1 MFALKYPQIKVKT
14 APALPAQKRQK
25 TESMAKKRKK
35 RLTAK
40 DKTLVIRLLRE
51 NFRKHAMLYLGA
63 IISMLAIAGT
73 TSASAWIMKDVVEAT
88 VRGHDWD
95 MVLFIAAAV
104 AVIFII
110 KGISSFFQAFFLS
123 RAGNSIV
130 SEQQRKI
137 YGRLMQQGVGFY
149 QKNASSDLLLRVTQ
163 NANAA
168 RSIIDTVVTTFVRDL
183 FSVAGLLL
191 VMLVQNFRLTVI
203 ALTLGPAAFLGV
215 RLILKRV
222 RGLMEKELSSLADI
236 IKVMQETTI
245 GIRVIKAFS
254 LEEKMKQRM
263 DKAIADVQKRANSIA
278 ALEAAT
284 GPVMETLAGLAIAAV
299 IVFSGYM
306 ATQQKGV
313 EGQLMAFI
321 TALLLAYEPAKRLA
335 NVRVKI
341 ESGLIGVRMMFE
353 LIDVPINLRE
363 SKNAKPLACPRGA
376 IRFKN
381 VGFAYTDDRH
391 VLRNISLTFPAGKMT
406 ALVGPSGSGKS
417 TMINLMMRLYDP
429 KDGVIEVDGQDIK
442 NVTFASLRRHMSYVG
457 QDTFLFEGTVYDN
470 IALGRH
476 DAAEAEV
483 IAAAKAANADE
494 FIRKLPGGYGANVGD
509 NGGNLSG
516 GQKQRLAIA
525 RAMLRNSKIL
535 ILDEA
540 TSALDAQ
547 SERLIRD
554 ALDRLTKGRTTIVIA
569 HRLSTIA
576 NADKIVVMKEGD
588 IWEEGTEDEL
598 LAIDDGLYRELY
610 ELQFQNSRQ
619 VLENVA

>member
-1 MFALKYPQIKVKT
+1 
-14 APALPAQKRQK
+14 
-25 TESMAKKRKK
+25 MAKKVKEHIQITSR
-35 RLTAK
+35 
-40 DKTLVIRLLRE
+40 DKALIVRLLRE
-51 NFRKHAMLYLGA
+51 NFRKHALLYLGA
-63 IISMLAIAGT
+63 IISMLFIALS
-73 TSASAWIMKDVVEAT
+73 TSASAWVMKDVVEAT
-88 VRGHDWD
+88 LRGHDFH
-95 MVLFIAAAV
+95 MILFIAGAV
-104 AVIFII
+104 AVIFIT
-110 KGISSFFQAFFLS
+110 KGFSSFFQSFFLT

-137 YGRLMQQGVGFY
+137 YARLMQQGVGFY

-163 NANAA
+163 NANSA

-183 FSVAGLLL
+183 FSVGGLLI
-191 VMLVQNFRLTVI
+191 VMLVQNFRLTIV
-203 ALTLGPAAFLGV
+203 ALLLGPVAFLGV
-215 RLILKRV
+215 RIILKRV
-222 RGLMEKELSSLADI
+222 RGLMAKELSSLADI

-254 LEEKMKQRM
+254 LEDRMQQRM
-263 DKAIADVQKRANSIA
+263 NKAITDVQRRANSIA
-278 ALEAAT
+278 TLEAAT
-284 GPVMETLAGLAIAAV
+284 GPVMETLAGLAIATV

-306 ATQQKGV
+306 ASQQKGV
-313 EGQLMAFI
+313 EAQLMAFI

-341 ESGLIGVRMMFE
+341 ESGMIGVRMMFE
-353 LIDVPINLRE
+353 LMDIPLSLRE
-363 SKNAKPLACPRGA
+363 SKNAEPLACPRGVV
-376 IRFKN
+376 RFKN
-381 VGFAYTDDRH
+381 VGFAYIDDRY
-391 VLRNISLTFPAGKMT
+391 VLKNINLTFPAGKMT

-429 KDGVIEVDGQDIK
+429 KEGVIAIDGQDIK
-442 NVTFASLRRHMSYVG
+442 NVTFQSLRDHLSYVG
-457 QDTFLFEGTVYDN
+457 QDTFLFEGSVYDN
-470 IALGRH
+470 IAMGR
-476 DAAEAEV
+476 AGATEEEV
-483 IAAAKAANADE
+483 IEAAISANAHE
-494 FIRKLPGGYGANVGD
+494 FISKLPQGYQTNVGD

-516 GQKQRLAIA
+516 GQKQRISIA

-547 SERLIRD
+547 SEALIRD

-588 IWEEGTEDEL
+588 IWEEGTEEEL
-598 LAIDDGLYRELY
+598 LALDDGLYRELY

-619 VLENVA
+619 ALENMS

>member
-1 MFALKYPQIKVKT
+1 
-14 APALPAQKRQK
+14 
-25 TESMAKKRKK
+25 MAKKVKEHIQITSR
-35 RLTAK
+35 
-40 DKTLVIRLLRE
+40 DKALIVRLLRE
-51 NFRKHAMLYLGA
+51 NFRKHALLYLGA
-63 IISMLAIAGT
+63 IISMLFIAAS
-73 TSASAWIMKDVVEAT
+73 TSASAWVMKDVVEAT
-88 VRGHDWD
+88 LRGHDFH
-95 MVLFIAAAV
+95 MILFIAGAV
-104 AVIFII
+104 AVIFIT
-110 KGISSFFQAFFLS
+110 KGFSSFFQSFFLT

-137 YGRLMQQGVGFY
+137 YARLMQQGVGFY

-163 NANAA
+163 NANSA

-183 FSVAGLLL
+183 FSVSGLLI
-191 VMLVQNFRLTVI
+191 VMLVQNFRLTIV
-203 ALTLGPAAFLGV
+203 ALLLGPVAFLGV
-215 RLILKRV
+215 RIILKRV
-222 RGLMEKELSSLADI
+222 RGLMAKELSSLADI

-254 LEEKMKQRM
+254 LEDRMQQRM
-263 DKAIADVQKRANSIA
+263 NKAITDVQRRANSIA
-278 ALEAAT
+278 TLEAAT
-284 GPVMETLAGLAIAAV
+284 GPVMETLAGLAIATV

-306 ATQQKGV
+306 ASQQKGV
-313 EGQLMAFI
+313 EAQLMAFI

-341 ESGLIGVRMMFE
+341 ESGMIGVRMMFE
-353 LIDVPINLRE
+353 LIDMPLSLQE
-363 SKNAKPLACPRGA
+363 SKNAEPLACPRGVV
-376 IRFKN
+376 RFKN
-381 VGFAYTDDRH
+381 VGFAYIDDRY
-391 VLRNISLTFPAGKMT
+391 VLKNINLTFPAGKMT

-429 KDGVIEVDGQDIK
+429 KEGVIAIDGQDIK
-442 NVTFASLRRHMSYVG
+442 NVTFQSLRDHLSYVG
-457 QDTFLFEGTVYDN
+457 QDTFLFEGSVYDN
-470 IALGRH
+470 IAMGRAGATEEEVTE
-476 DAAEAEV
+476 AA
-483 IAAAKAANADE
+483 ISANAHE
-494 FIRKLPGGYGANVGD
+494 FISKLPQGYQTNVGD

-516 GQKQRLAIA
+516 GQKQRLSIA

-547 SERLIRD
+547 SEALIRD

-588 IWEEGTEDEL
+588 IWEEGTEEEL
-598 LAIDDGLYRELY
+598 LALDNGLYRELY

-619 VLENVA
+619 ALENMS

>member
-1 MFALKYPQIKVKT
+1 
-14 APALPAQKRQK
+14 
-25 TESMAKKRKK
+25 MAKKVKEHIK
-35 RLTAK
+35 ITAR
-40 DKTLVIRLLRE
+40 DKALIVRLLRE
-51 NFRKHAMLYLGA
+51 NFRKHALLYLGA
-63 IISMLAIAGT
+63 MISMLFIAAS
-73 TSASAWIMKDVVEAT
+73 TSASAWVMKDVVEAT
-88 VRGHDWD
+88 LRGHDFQ
-95 MVLFIAAAV
+95 MILFIAGAV
-104 AVIFII
+104 AVIFIT
-110 KGISSFFQAFFLS
+110 KGFSSFFQSFFLT

-137 YGRLMQQGVGFY
+137 YARLMQQGVGFY

-163 NANAA
+163 NANSA

-183 FSVAGLLL
+183 FSVSGLLL
-191 VMLVQNFRLTVI
+191 VMLVQNFRLTIV
-203 ALTLGPAAFLGV
+203 ALMLGPVAFLGV
-215 RLILKRV
+215 RIILQRV
-222 RGLMEKELSSLADI
+222 RGLMAKELSSLADI

-254 LEEKMKQRM
+254 LEDRMQQRM
-263 DKAIADVQKRANSIA
+263 NKAITDVQRRANSIA
-278 ALEAAT
+278 TLEAAT
-284 GPVMETLAGLAIAAV
+284 GPVMETLAGLAIATV

-306 ATQQKGV
+306 ASQQKGV
-313 EGQLMAFI
+313 EAQLMAFI

-341 ESGLIGVRMMFE
+341 ESGMIGVRMMFE
-353 LIDVPINLRE
+353 LIDVPLSLQE
-363 SKNAKPLACPRGA
+363 SKNAEPLACPRGV
-376 IRFKN
+376 IRFNN
-381 VGFAYTDDRH
+381 VGFAYIDDRY
-391 VLRNISLTFPAGKMT
+391 VLKNINLTFPAGKMT

-429 KDGVIEVDGQDIK
+429 KEGFIDIDGQDIK
-442 NVTFASLRRHMSYVG
+442 NVTFQSLRDHLSYVG
-457 QDTFLFEGTVYDN
+457 QDTFLFEGSVYDN
-470 IALGRH
+470 IAMGR
-476 DAAEAEV
+476 AGATEEEV
-483 IAAAKAANADE
+483 RAAAVSANAHE
-494 FIRKLPGGYGANVGD
+494 FIEKLPQGYQTNVGD

-516 GQKQRLAIA
+516 GQKQRLSIA

-547 SERLIRD
+547 SEALIRD

-588 IWEEGTEDEL
+588 IWEEGTEEEL

-619 VLENVA
+619 ALENMS

>member
-1 MFALKYPQIKVKT
+1 
-14 APALPAQKRQK
+14 
-25 TESMAKKRKK
+25 MAKKVKEHIQITSR
-35 RLTAK
+35 
-40 DKTLVIRLLRE
+40 DKALIVRLLRE
-51 NFRKHAMLYLGA
+51 NFRKHALLYLGA
-63 IISMLAIAGT
+63 IISMLFIAAS
-73 TSASAWIMKDVVEAT
+73 TSASAWVMKDVVEAT
-88 VRGHDWD
+88 LRGHDFH
-95 MVLFIAAAV
+95 MILFIAGAV
-104 AVIFII
+104 AVIFIT
-110 KGISSFFQAFFLS
+110 KGFSSFFQSFFLT

-137 YGRLMQQGVGFY
+137 YARLMQQGVGFY

-163 NANAA
+163 NANSA

-183 FSVAGLLL
+183 FSVSGLLI
-191 VMLVQNFRLTVI
+191 VMLVQNFRLTIV
-203 ALTLGPAAFLGV
+203 ALLLGPVAFLGV
-215 RLILKRV
+215 RIILKRV
-222 RGLMEKELSSLADI
+222 RGLMAKELSSLADI

-254 LEEKMKQRM
+254 LEDRMQQRM
-263 DKAIADVQKRANSIA
+263 NKAITDVQRRANSIA
-278 ALEAAT
+278 TLEAAT
-284 GPVMETLAGLAIAAV
+284 GPVMETLAGLAIATV

-306 ATQQKGV
+306 ASQQKGV
-313 EGQLMAFI
+313 EAQLMAFI

-341 ESGLIGVRMMFE
+341 ESGMIGVRMMFE
-353 LIDVPINLRE
+353 LIDMPLSLQE
-363 SKNAKPLACPRGA
+363 SKNAEPLACPRGVV
-376 IRFKN
+376 RFSN
-381 VGFAYTDDRH
+381 VGFAYIDDRY
-391 VLRNISLTFPAGKMT
+391 VLKNINLTFPAGKMT

-429 KDGVIEVDGQDIK
+429 KEGVIAIDGQDIK
-442 NVTFASLRRHMSYVG
+442 NVTFQSLRDHLSYVG
-457 QDTFLFEGTVYDN
+457 QDTFLFEGSVYDN
-470 IALGRH
+470 IAMGRAGATEEEVTE
-476 DAAEAEV
+476 AA
-483 IAAAKAANADE
+483 ISANAHE
-494 FIRKLPGGYGANVGD
+494 FISKLPQGYQTNVGD

-516 GQKQRLAIA
+516 GQKQRISIA

-547 SERLIRD
+547 SEALIRD

-588 IWEEGTEDEL
+588 IWEEGTEEEL
-598 LAIDDGLYRELY
+598 LALDDGLYRELY

-619 VLENVA
+619 ALENMS

>member
-1 MFALKYPQIKVKT
+1 MARKIKGRVKIT
-14 APALPAQKRQK
+14 
-25 TESMAKKRKK
+25 S
-35 RLTAK
+35 K
-40 DKTLVIRLLRE
+40 DKALVVRLLRE
-51 NFRKHAMLYLGA
+51 NFRKHALLYLGA
-63 IISMLAIAGT
+63 IISMLFIAVS
-73 TSASAWIMKDVVEAT
+73 TSASAWVMKDVVEAT
-88 VRGHDWD
+88 LRGHDFE
-95 MVLFIAAAV
+95 MILFIAGAV
-104 AVIFII
+104 AVIFIT
-110 KGISSFFQAFFLS
+110 KGFSSFFQSFFLS

-137 YGRLMQQGVGFY
+137 YSRLMQQGVSFY

-183 FSVAGLLL
+183 FSVAGLLI
-191 VMLVQNFRLTVI
+191 VMLVQNFRLTVV
-203 ALTLGPAAFLGV
+203 ALTLGPVAFLGV
-215 RLILKRV
+215 RIILKRV
-222 RGLMEKELSSLADI
+222 RGLMAKELSSLADI

-254 LEEKMKQRM
+254 LEDRMQQRM
-263 DKAIADVQKRANSIA
+263 NKAITDVQRRANSIA
-278 ALEAAT
+278 TLEAAT
-284 GPVMETLAGLAIAAV
+284 GPVMETLAGLAIATV

-306 ATQQKGV
+306 ASQQQGV
-313 EGQLMAFI
+313 EAQLMAFI

-341 ESGLIGVRMMFE
+341 ESGMIGVRMMFE
-353 LIDVPINLRE
+353 LIDVPLSLQER
-363 SKNAKPLACPRGA
+363 KNADELACPRGVV
-376 IRFKN
+376 RFRN
-381 VGFAYTDDRH
+381 VGFAYIDDRY
-391 VLRNISLTFPAGKMT
+391 VLKNINLTFPAGKMT

-429 KDGVIEVDGQDIK
+429 KEGVIDIDGQDIK
-442 NVTFASLRRHMSYVG
+442 NVTFQSLRDHLSYVG
-457 QDTFLFEGTVYDN
+457 QDTFLFEGSVYDN
-470 IALGRH
+470 IAMGK
-476 DAAEAEV
+476 AGATEAEV
-483 IAAAKAANADE
+483 IEAAIAANAHE
-494 FIRKLPGGYGANVGD
+494 FIGKLPQGYQTNVGD

-516 GQKQRLAIA
+516 GQKQRISIA
-525 RAMLRNSKIL
+525 RAMLRDSKIL

-547 SERLIRD
+547 SEALIRD

-588 IWEEGTEDEL
+588 IWEEGTEEEL
-598 LAIDDGLYRELY
+598 LAIDDGLYKELY

-619 VLENVA
+619 VLENMA

>member
-1 MFALKYPQIKVKT
+1 MARKVKEHIKIT
-14 APALPAQKRQK
+14 ARDKALI
-25 TESMAKKRKK
+25 
-35 RLTAK
+35 
-40 DKTLVIRLLRE
+40 VRLLRE
-51 NFRKHAMLYLGA
+51 NFRKHALLYLGA
-63 IISMLAIAGT
+63 MISMLFIAAS
-73 TSASAWIMKDVVEAT
+73 TSASAWVMKDVVEAT
-88 VRGHDWD
+88 LRGHDFQ
-95 MVLFIAAAV
+95 MILFIAGAV
-104 AVIFII
+104 AVIFIT
-110 KGISSFFQAFFLS
+110 KGFSSFFQSFFLT

-137 YGRLMQQGVGFY
+137 YARLMQQGVGFY

-163 NANAA
+163 NANSA

-183 FSVAGLLL
+183 FSVSGLLL
-191 VMLVQNFRLTVI
+191 VMLVQNFRLTIV
-203 ALTLGPAAFLGV
+203 ALMLGPVAFLGV
-215 RLILKRV
+215 RIILQRV
-222 RGLMEKELSSLADI
+222 RGLMAKELSSLADI

-254 LEEKMKQRM
+254 LEDRMQQRM
-263 DKAIADVQKRANSIA
+263 NKAITDVQRRANSIA
-278 ALEAAT
+278 TLEAAT
-284 GPVMETLAGLAIAAV
+284 GPVMETLAGLAIATV

-306 ATQQKGV
+306 ASQQKGV
-313 EGQLMAFI
+313 EAQLMAFI

-341 ESGLIGVRMMFE
+341 ESGMIGVRMMFE
-353 LIDVPINLRE
+353 LIDVPLSLQE
-363 SKNAKPLACPRGA
+363 SKNAEPLACPRGV
-376 IRFKN
+376 IRFNN
-381 VGFAYTDDRH
+381 VGFAYIDDRY
-391 VLRNISLTFPAGKMT
+391 VLKNINLTFPAGKMT

-429 KDGVIEVDGQDIK
+429 KEGFIDIDGQDIK
-442 NVTFASLRRHMSYVG
+442 NVTFQSLRDHLSYVG
-457 QDTFLFEGTVYDN
+457 QDTFLFEGSVYDN
-470 IALGRH
+470 IAMGR
-476 DAAEAEV
+476 AGATEEEV
-483 IAAAKAANADE
+483 RAAAVSANAHE
-494 FIRKLPGGYGANVGD
+494 FIEKLPQGYQTNVGD

-516 GQKQRLAIA
+516 GQKQRLSIA

-547 SERLIRD
+547 SEALIRD

-588 IWEEGTEDEL
+588 IWEEGTEEEL

-619 VLENVA
+619 ALENMS